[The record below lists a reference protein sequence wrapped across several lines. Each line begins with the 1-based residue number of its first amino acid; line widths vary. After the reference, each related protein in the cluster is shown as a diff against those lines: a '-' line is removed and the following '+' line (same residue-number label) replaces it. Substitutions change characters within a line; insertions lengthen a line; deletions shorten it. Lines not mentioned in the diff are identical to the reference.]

1 MSSSTA
7 AASIDNTNTRMR
19 KCYLNTT
26 TIAKPSPLLLALI
39 LTISIFIYSTQ
50 DIDSN
55 LVGSSIKSQ
64 ILLDRC
70 GVEVNWKD
78 NNNTSS
84 SSTKQYCSDTHR
96 EAIQFCSKN
105 NNNRVINRIGTATQ
119 QQILQ
124 RWGEQ
129 RTYSLS
135 SHLLDNNT
143 PLLPRCQSLEDYLKA
158 IKYGK
163 RIWPTINSTS
173 NSNDEHEDL
182 ERMSSIFIPHE
193 CYTPVLPPKPKEVC
207 EILNSFS
214 HVIFHGDSLTRHLR
228 QAIYMSM
235 RGDYITGGLMTDDTN
250 IRESCK
256 CK

>member
-1 MSSSTA
+1 
-7 AASIDNTNTRMR
+7 MR
-19 KCYLNTT
+19 KYCLNID
-26 TIAKPSPLLLALI
+26 IAKPSSPLLLALI

-50 DIDSN
+50 NIDSN
-55 LVGSSIKSQ
+55 ILVGLSIKNQ

-70 GVEVNWKD
+70 GVEVNDWKD
-78 NNNTSS
+78 NNENNTSS
-84 SSTKQYCSDTHR
+84 SSSTNKQYCSNVHR
-96 EAIQFCSKN
+96 EAIEFCSTS

-135 SHLLDNNT
+135 SHLLENNT
-143 PLLPRCQSLEDYLKA
+143 PLPRCQSLEDYLKA

-173 NSNDEHEDL
+173 NSNDL
-182 ERMSSIFIPHE
+182 ESMSSIFIPHE
-193 CYTPVLPPKPKEVC
+193 CYTPVLPPPPERTC
-207 EILNSFS
+207 EILNSYS
-214 HVIFHGDSLTRHLR
+214 HVILHGDSLTRHLR

-235 RGDYITGGLMTDDTN
+235 RGDYITGGLMTDDKN